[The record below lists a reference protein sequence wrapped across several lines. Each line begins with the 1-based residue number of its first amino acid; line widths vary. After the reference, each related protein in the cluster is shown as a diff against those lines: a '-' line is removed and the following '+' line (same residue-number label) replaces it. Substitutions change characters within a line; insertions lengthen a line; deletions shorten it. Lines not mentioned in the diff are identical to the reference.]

1 MRVKLP
7 PPRPIQP
14 RPAEPGAAG
23 PDAPDRFRLPPPP
36 PATGA
41 SEAGILP
48 PPPPATAGA
57 PGTLRRELALDAPGL
72 ATMAA
77 PVRTG
82 MYSETFFYEAGAT
95 SLGSGDRAR
104 LGGLAARLAGGS
116 GLTVEIRAYSGS
128 AEGDGVEARRGALS
142 RAMEVRRLLIAA
154 GVPEARIVARAAGPG
169 EEIGARV
176 DVVLVGR
183 S

>member
-1 MRVKLP
+1 
-7 PPRPIQP
+7 
-14 RPAEPGAAG
+14 
-23 PDAPDRFRLPPPP
+23 
-36 PATGA
+36 
-41 SEAGILP
+41 
-48 PPPPATAGA
+48 
-57 PGTLRRELALDAPGL
+57 
-72 ATMAA
+72 
-77 PVRTG
+77 
-82 MYSETFFYEAGAT
+82 MYSETFFYEAGGTA
-95 SLGSGDRAR
+95 LGAEDRAR

-154 GVPEARIVARAAGPG
+154 GVPETRIVARAAGAGG
-169 EEIGARV
+169 EAGAHV